1 MMIIAENKQYTK
13 RVIKSEYGGMYY
25 IQKRTAPH
33 RWEDIA
39 TAETHDEAINIFL
52 EWRKRC

>member
-13 RVIKSEYGGMYY
+13 RVIKSECGGLYY

-39 TAETHDEAINIFL
+39 TAETHDEAIDIFL
-52 EWRKRC
+52 GRAKK